1 MPPYRKA
8 KTGYFI
14 PKNTDKYK
22 GKVPITYRSGL
33 EYRLMMCLDLSPK
46 IIQWGSESVVVNYTD
61 PTRLSEC
68 THQPTIHRYFI
79 DFYFITFDIKT
90 QQNKKYYVEVKP
102 LVETMPPVR
111 GNKKL
116 KTYMN
121 ESITYARN
129 VTKWKAAIEHAKK
142 MGGSFKIFTEQDIG
156 TVSQELLKK

>member
-8 KTGYFI
+8 KTGYFTPRNI
-14 PKNTDKYK
+14 DKYK

-33 EYRLMMCLDLSPK
+33 EYRLMMALDLSPK
-46 IIQWGSESVVVNYTD
+46 ILQWGSESTVVNYFD
-61 PTRLSEC
+61 PTRPNINGS
-68 THQPTIHRYFI
+68 PSIHRYFI

-102 LVETMPPVR
+102 MSETMPPVR

-116 KTYMN
+116 KTYML
-121 ESITYARN
+121 ESMTYARN
-129 VTKWKAAIEHAKK
+129 VCKWKAAIEHAKK

-156 TVSQELLKK
+156 TVSNEMLK